1 GSHSFEPK
9 KITTEHA
16 VFFKPNRK
24 ELMTRSELFEE
35 LRKWLKAN
43 EFVFEAS
50 QEHATALL
58 TADGERGQWHCRLIC
73 EEDPPVLQVVCHFP
87 IPVPKCKLLS
97 ASLLIHN
104 MNLHVR
110 LGAFTLA
117 EEGRRI
123 GFRLPF
129 LIRPE

>member
-1 GSHSFEPK
+1 
-9 KITTEHA
+9 
-16 VFFKPNRK
+16 
-24 ELMTRSELFEE
+24 M
-35 LRKWLKAN
+35 
-43 EFVFEAS
+43 
-50 QEHATALL
+50 
-58 TADGERGQWHCRLIC
+58 ADGERGQWHCRLIC

-129 LIRPE
+129 LIRPEVPMDRQFKQAIHTTWTTCDEAFQALALFACDTPEANKLLEEVRPKAGPSG